1 MSDRAEFNRE
11 MARIIVHNFSMKPEA
26 LAVVEKW
33 EDWNFFYSMGFRKES
48 AGQAYQEWL
57 KDL

>member
-1 MSDRAEFNRE
+1 MSDRVDFNRE
-11 MARIIVHNFSMKPEA
+11 MARIIVRNFSMKPEA

-33 EDWNFFYSMGFRKES
+33 PDWDLFYSMGYRKEN

-57 KDL
+57 TDL